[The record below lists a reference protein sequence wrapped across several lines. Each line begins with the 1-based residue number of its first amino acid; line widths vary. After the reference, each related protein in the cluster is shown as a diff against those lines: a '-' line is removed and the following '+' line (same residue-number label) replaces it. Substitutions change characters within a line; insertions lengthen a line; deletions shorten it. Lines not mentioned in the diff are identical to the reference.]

1 MDQQFIRNFCIIAH
15 IDHGKSTLADRL
27 LQMTDT
33 ISAREMMSQVL
44 DTMDLEREKGVTIKA
59 SAVRMR
65 YTAADGQVY
74 EMNLIDTPGHVDFAY
89 EVSRALQA
97 CEGAVL
103 VVDATQGVEAQTL
116 ANLYLAMENDL
127 EVIPIVN
134 KIDLVS
140 AQPDVGGAGDRG
152 GHRVRPPK
160 TFCASRPRRGP
171 TSGRCWKRLWS
182 TCRRRTASAASRC
195 AR

>member
-1 MDQQFIRNFCIIAH
+1 MR
-15 IDHGKSTLADRL
+15 
-27 LQMTDT
+27 
-33 ISAREMMSQVL
+33 SAARS
-44 DTMDLEREKGVTIKA
+44 
-59 SAVRMR
+59 
-65 YTAADGQVY
+65 
-74 EMNLIDTPGHVDFAY
+74 
-89 EVSRALQA
+89 QA

-140 AQPDVGGAGDRG
+140 AQPDVVAQEIEEILGD
-152 GHRVRPPK
+152 
-160 TFCASRPRRGP
+160 
-171 TSGRCWKRLWS
+171 
-182 TCRRRTASAASRC
+182 